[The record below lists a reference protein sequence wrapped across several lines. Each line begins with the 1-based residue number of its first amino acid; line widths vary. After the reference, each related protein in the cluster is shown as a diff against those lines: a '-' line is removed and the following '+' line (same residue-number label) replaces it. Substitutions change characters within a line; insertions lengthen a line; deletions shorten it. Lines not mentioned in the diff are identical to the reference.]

1 MLLCHIVSV
10 LPFVL
15 QQQNVKKYWRK
26 GSTAMLPTA
35 AFDVVGQHNKIG
47 GIIFRAAFVFS
58 TWILDN
64 LSVYLPFLLFIPLF
78 VCSVTFIHFPDP
90 GAFRK
95 YC

>member
-35 AFDVVGQHNKIG
+35 AFDVVGQPIKVR
-47 GIIFRAAFVFS
+47 GITFVAVGQMAAFV
-58 TWILDN
+58 
-64 LSVYLPFLLFIPLF
+64 
-78 VCSVTFIHFPDP
+78 
-90 GAFRK
+90 R
-95 YC
+95 